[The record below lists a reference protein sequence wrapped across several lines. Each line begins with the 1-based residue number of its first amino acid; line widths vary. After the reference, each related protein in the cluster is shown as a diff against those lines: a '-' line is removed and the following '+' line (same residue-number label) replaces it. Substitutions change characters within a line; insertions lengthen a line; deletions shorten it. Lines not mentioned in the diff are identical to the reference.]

1 MERCWHV
8 GARQPWRT
16 ADVFQRSP
24 GPFVRPDRENRQG
37 RVLVIGQW
45 GLVPWFAETP
55 KLTYSTTNARF
66 EEITTKASFKS
77 SWTYG
82 KRCIIPAVSFDELN
96 WESGK
101 NVWWRFR
108 RADRAPWALAGLW
121 NTGTDK
127 TTGEAAE
134 SYPMLTLNA
143 DLHRLM
149 NRMHK
154 PDRKLRPDG
163 QDKRSAVPIE
173 LDDVDTWL
181 GGSLEAAA
189 ALVRLPPAEVF
200 DAGPV
205 TP

>member
-108 RADRAPWALAGLW
+108 RADGAPWALAGLW

-173 LDDVDTWL
+173 LDDVDPWL
-181 GGSLEAAA
+181 GGSREAAA